1 MNHTPF
7 FPAWRNRLAPMG
19 RRIAQTLET
28 FQACTLGQL
37 EDRFGLWVPQDLF
50 PKAPEK
56 ANSRDR
62 LYTRWRTFWSMLW
75 QGCNPNASG
84 REVVRQ
90 IQALSELQD
99 GPEVSEEDGGYC
111 RAKARLPLDQFPKAL
126 AATAQAAYQ
135 AAPASCFL
143 QGRHLKVVDGT
154 AVTLPDTP
162 KNRKTYPPTTHP
174 NPAPNFPQMRVVV
187 LFCLLG
193 GAILNLV
200 TGDLFTAE
208 LPLLHQLLDQL
219 VRGDILMGDRGFGNF
234 VLLGLLQNLHRDVDF
249 IGRSRRRVDGRHR
262 KKRLGKDDWLVQWQ
276 RGSSPSPW
284 MPLKQWLE
292 LPEEITLRIVRGN
305 CHVKGF
311 RVRQITLVT
320 TLLDAQHYPAGEI
333 LQAYLRRWRLE
344 MCLDDLK
351 TTLGMEMLRSR
362 SPEMAQ
368 REIYTRLIAH
378 NLIRCTMAQ
387 AAREHAVPLERISF
401 KGTLDAV
408 RQFAQAMGQAR
419 SKIRRRQLWNRLLE
433 TLATD
438 LVPERPGRREPRAVK
453 RVKCKYP
460 HLTSPRTQFKDR
472 PKPSSRRAVRLA
484 KKRLKKLELTK

>member
-1 MNHTPF
+1 MNKRVYALSIERYTYRSMNQTPF
-7 FPAWRNRLAPMG
+7 FPVWRNRLAPMG

-37 EDRFGLWVPQDLF
+37 EDRFGHWVPPDLF
-50 PKAPEK
+50 PKALEK

-62 LYTRWRTFWSMLW
+62 LYTRGRTFWSMLW
-75 QGCNPNASG
+75 QGGNPNASG

-90 IQALSELQD
+90 IQALSELQG

-135 AAPASCFL
+135 AAPATGFL

-154 AVTLPDTP
+154 ALNLPDTP

-174 NPAPNFPQMRVVV
+174 NPAPNFPQLRVVV

-200 TGDLFTAE
+200 TGDLHTAE
-208 LPLLHQLLDQL
+208 LPLLHQLLAQL

-249 IGRSRRRVDGRHR
+249 IGRSRRKADGRRR

-284 MPLKQWLE
+284 MSLKQWLD

-311 RVRQITLVT
+311 
-320 TLLDAQHYPAGEI
+320 
-333 LQAYLRRWRLE
+333 
-344 MCLDDLK
+344 
-351 TTLGMEMLRSR
+351 
-362 SPEMAQ
+362 
-368 REIYTRLIAH
+368 
-378 NLIRCTMAQ
+378 
-387 AAREHAVPLERISF
+387 
-401 KGTLDAV
+401 
-408 RQFAQAMGQAR
+408 
-419 SKIRRRQLWNRLLE
+419 
-433 TLATD
+433 
-438 LVPERPGRREPRAVK
+438 
-453 RVKCKYP
+453 
-460 HLTSPRTQFKDR
+460 
-472 PKPSSRRAVRLA
+472 
-484 KKRLKKLELTK
+484 